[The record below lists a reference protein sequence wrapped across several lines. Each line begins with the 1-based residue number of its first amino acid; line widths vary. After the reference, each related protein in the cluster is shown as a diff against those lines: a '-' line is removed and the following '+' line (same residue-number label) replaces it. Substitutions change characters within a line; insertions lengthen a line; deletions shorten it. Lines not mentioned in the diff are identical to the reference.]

1 MISDSPS
8 SGSTATASKV
18 DTQSI
23 HIPKDIIIRSLTAS
37 SRVIYYSLKKKPSK
51 VSELQKTTKYS
62 TRTIRYALKHLQ
74 NIGLV
79 SQIPDMNDLRSH
91 KYRAK

>member
-8 SGSTATASKV
+8 SGSTSTTSVK
-18 DTQSI
+18 TQNI
-23 HIPKDIIIRSLTAS
+23 HIPKEIIILSLTAS

-51 VSELQKTTKYS
+51 VSELQRTTKYS

-91 KYRAK
+91 KYKAI